1 MLQIVLDNI
10 GCGNTH
16 TPTLIGA
23 IGRTDGDRIAVANH
37 MIGLFQVQFLAILT
51 IERKFFDFL
60 RGRVDYNVA
69 GHTAH
74 IGSAACRCH
83 SRR

>member
-37 MIGLFQVQFLAILT
+37 MIGLFQVQFLT
-51 IERKFFDFL
+51 IPVNVERFSFL
-60 RGRVDYNVA
+60 V
-69 GHTAH
+69 
-74 IGSAACRCH
+74 S
-83 SRR
+83 S